1 MLAKY
6 KHFWHVA
13 PIATAL
19 LSISIILLVVFTLRL
34 TVFFLRP
41 PPPRDMTIQPWM
53 TPGFVAHSW
62 HVPPDVMAAV
72 LQIDAS
78 KGGRMQNLDH
88 LATERGIPV
97 EELIKTIE
105 SAIAEFRSQENS
117 EK

>member
-13 PIATAL
+13 PVATAL

-62 HVPPDVMAAV
+62 HIPPDVMAAV
-72 LQIDAS
+72 LQIEPNRS
-78 KGGRMQNLDH
+78 GRMQNLDH
-88 LATERGIPV
+88 LAIERGIPV